1 MSTDENRLEGL
12 TKDISVIKSAIRA
25 NSGFLRHILAAP
37 VMGGVGIAIGLLAI
51 VLPLAWE
58 IAGRRYGTIGAAPPG
73 VIIILISVTVL
84 AVIAVG
90 IWKNAALRRAARNVD
105 SRYTLLTLFDE
116 LAEHPAVHAQGAVVL
131 LATVLAV
138 VAGRAGA
145 GNLVL
150 AAIAGGIGTTFML
163 YTVAFLLKEYM
174 LAALWLYAV
183 TVAAVLLPAVS
194 ALVLTAAGIGPG
206 FIIFGVLC
214 NRAKREADRS

>member
-1 MSTDENRLEGL
+1 MSNGDKGLEGL

-37 VMGGVGIAIGLLAI
+37 AMGGVGIAIGLLAI
-51 VLPLAWE
+51 ILPLAWE
-58 IAGRRYGTIGAAPPG
+58 IAGRRYGTIGAAPSG
-73 VIIILISVTVL
+73 IIIVLIGVTAL

-90 IWKNAALRRAARNVD
+90 IWKNAALKRAARNVD

-163 YTVAFLLKEYM
+163 YAVAFLLREYM

-183 TVAAVLLPAVS
+183 TIAAVLLPAVS
-194 ALVLTAAGIGPG
+194 ALVLTAVGVGPG